1 MSLSRRPS
9 ASSSCTTTV
18 EILTPTEAD
27 ERLATEVLTPTEEVQ
42 QESPILHDDSLL
54 AMVQRS
60 PSPIPTPESYVTG
73 QTHHT
78 PDYDIDKNENDESEA
93 SPDGST
99 RPRKFQRKISPS
111 PHWSLE
117 VSFRKAFND
126 AIQRIE
132 DSDYQNNIVT
142 DYVCD
147 LGEMLPDYQ
156 YCYESAIRQIR
167 ATIADRRSKFYI
179 GITEDPIFRWVKL
192 GLCRQYDY
200 MMLLYAGPTGKWKIF
215 NGDSPEVIALKS
227 VSSGQMERDLIKFF
241 KDDHPE
247 EYPNLQNKGPGG
259 EGASSGCPHFTYV
272 ATSF

>member
-1 MSLSRRPS
+1 MLTPTE
-9 ASSSCTTTV
+9 AEESSTV
-18 EILTPTEAD
+18 ADESIATEILTPTE
-27 ERLATEVLTPTEEVQ
+27 V
-42 QESPILHDDSLL
+42 QESPILQENIDSLL

-73 QTHHT
+73 QTRT

-93 SPDGST
+93 DQDGS

-167 ATIADRRSKFYI
+167 ATIADLRFKFYI
-179 GITEDPIFRWVKL
+179 GITEDPIRRWVDL
-192 GLCRQYDY
+192 GLCRDYDY
-200 MMLLYAGPTGKWKIF
+200 MMLVYAGPTGK
-215 NGDSPEVIALKS
+215 SQ
-227 VSSGQMERDLIKFF
+227 VSGSLGQMERDLITFF
-241 KDDHPE
+241 KDDHRE
-247 EYPNLQNKGPGG
+247 SYPNLQNKAPGG
-259 EGASSGCPHFTYV
+259 ERASSGCPHFTYV
-272 ATSF
+272 ATKFIEVW